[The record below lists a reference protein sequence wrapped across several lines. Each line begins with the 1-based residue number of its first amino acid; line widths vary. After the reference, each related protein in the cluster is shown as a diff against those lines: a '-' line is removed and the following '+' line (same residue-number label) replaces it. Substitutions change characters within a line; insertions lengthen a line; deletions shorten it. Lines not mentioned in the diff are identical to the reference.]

1 MTLGTV
7 DITLNLPGC
16 RSLKEKRSRLKRLT
30 AEIRREFNV
39 SVAETDKNDLHQ
51 TACLG
56 IAVVANDRAY
66 ANAVLSKVVERIE
79 RQPEVY
85 LQDYRLSVV

>member
-1 MTLGTV
+1 MTLGTM

-39 SVAETDKNDLHQ
+39 SVAEVDKNDLHQ

-79 RQPEVY
+79 RQPELY
-85 LQDYRLSVV
+85 LQDYRLSVT